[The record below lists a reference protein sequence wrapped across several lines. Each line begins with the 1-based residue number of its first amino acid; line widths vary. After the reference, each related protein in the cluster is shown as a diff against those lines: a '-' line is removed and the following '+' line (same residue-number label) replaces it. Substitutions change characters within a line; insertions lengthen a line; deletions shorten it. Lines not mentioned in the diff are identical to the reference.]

1 MGLLATAE
9 RLYHLYRLGR
19 KRFRTHEDYVE
30 LMRYLAEDFATRVI
44 RPAEYASGMVLDV
57 GCSYG
62 GYMEAF
68 EINGAARVV
77 GLDLSPVKFKQG
89 NVRNAVVGDM
99 TLSHFADGSFDL
111 VYSRAVIEH
120 VPDQLAF
127 CKECDR
133 VLKPGGYACVTAPP
147 WYSPNAGHPRLKPF
161 HLLPFPLAR
170 LLSEKTKGIRIEA
183 TDLAGLGLYPITTR
197 KLRRHMVETGFEEA
211 RIGDGLL
218 GTDWVA
224 RIPILNEVLIQ
235 HVFVVGR
242 RVD

>member
-1 MGLLATAE
+1 MKTAK

-19 KRFRTHEDYVE
+19 KRFRTNEDYIE

-44 RPAEYASGMVLDV
+44 RPTEYASGTVLDI

-68 EINGAARVV
+68 ATNGAAGVV
-77 GLDLSPVKFKQG
+77 GLDVSPVKFKQG
-89 NVRNAVVGDM
+89 GVRNAVVGDM
-99 TLSHFADGSFDL
+99 TLSPFADASFDL

-127 CKECDR
+127 CKECYR
-133 VLKPGGYACVTAPP
+133 VLKPGGYACITAPP

-161 HLLPFPLAR
+161 HLFPFPLAR
-170 LLSEKTKGIRIEA
+170 WLSEKTKGIRIEA
-183 TDLAGLGLYPITTR
+183 SDLAGLGLYPITIR
-197 KLRRHMVETGFEEA
+197 RLRRHMMETGFEEV

-218 GTDWVA
+218 GMDWLA
-224 RIPILNEVLIQ
+224 RIPFLNEVLLQ